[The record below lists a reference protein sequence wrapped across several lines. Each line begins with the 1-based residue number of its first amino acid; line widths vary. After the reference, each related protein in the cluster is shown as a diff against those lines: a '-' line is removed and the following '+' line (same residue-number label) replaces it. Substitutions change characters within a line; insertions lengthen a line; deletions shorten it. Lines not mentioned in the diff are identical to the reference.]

1 MTEFNPLQKIK
12 REFFSLRNGVIA
24 DTLRRAGCPFR
35 IIFGLNLPQ
44 ISGIAAA
51 TGYDADM
58 ARLLWANTSTRESML
73 LAPMLLDPVAVTAG
87 ETMAMVGESPSA
99 EVTDVL
105 CHSLLRKMPDAFDIA
120 CALAREDGKMQRYAA
135 MRLLWRFISSHT
147 DRVMELARDEMAR
160 GDEFTL
166 TPARQIVEEIDF
178 LRNDN

>member
-12 REFFSLRNGVIA
+12 REFFALRNGVIA
-24 DTLRRAGCPFR
+24 DTLRRAGSPFR
-35 IIFGLNLPQ
+35 IIFGLNMPQ
-44 ISGIAAA
+44 ITGIAAEV
-51 TGYDADM
+51 GYDMDM
-58 ARLLWANTSTRESML
+58 AHLLWANTSTRESML
-73 LAPMLLDPVAVTAG
+73 LAPMLLDPSAVTAG
-87 ETMAMVGESPSA
+87 EAMAMVGESPSA

-105 CHSLLRKMPDAFDIA
+105 CHSLLRKMPDAYEMA

-147 DRVMELARDEMAR
+147 DSVLQLARDEMAR

-178 LRNDN
+178 ILGS